1 MAVSDAGLTG
11 RQPKAVQSALAVLEC
26 VARMGAGV
34 TAKEV
39 AESLSLP
46 PATAYRLLNLLVG
59 EEYLVRLPDL
69 RGFALGRKVA
79 GLAGAIAPLRVPTA
93 AREVLAELR
102 REVRAGV
109 HLILYTA
116 TTLRVA
122 DMDPDLPLQDPQL
135 VERHLHA
142 TAAGKLLLAEQPE
155 WRDLLP
161 PNRLARFTNETTTRP
176 DALDACLVDIRARGW
191 AAQSGELH
199 EQVGCLVGAVRSR
212 RDELVAGVAVTGARS
227 AAPVEHLA
235 AVSQRVAQLMPLLA

>member
-34 TAKEV
+34 TAREV

-79 GLAGAIAPLRVPTA
+79 GLAGAIAPVRVPSA
-93 AREVLAELR
+93 ARAVLAELR
-102 REVRAGV
+102 AEVRAGV
-109 HLILYTA
+109 HLVLYTA

-122 DMDPDLPLQDPQL
+122 DLDPDLPLQDPAA
-135 VERHLHA
+135 VERYLHA
-142 TAAGKLLLAEQPE
+142 TAAGRLLLAEQPE

-161 PNRLARFTNETTTRP
+161 PSRLTRCTPATVTKP
-176 DALDACLVDIRARGW
+176 DQLDACLADVRAQGW
-191 AAQSGELH
+191 AAQTGELH
-199 EQVGCLVGAVRSR
+199 GGVGCAVAPVRSP
-212 RDELVAGVAVTGARS
+212 DGELVAGVVVSGRVDVREPPTCVQEGAR
-227 AAPVEHLA
+227 ALA
-235 AVSQRVAQLMPLLA
+235 GLLA

>member
-1 MAVSDAGLTG
+1 MAEGLSG

-26 VARMGAGV
+26 VARLGAGV

-39 AESLSLP
+39 ASALELP

-79 GLAGAIAPLRVPTA
+79 GLAGAIAPVRVPTA

-109 HLILYTA
+109 HLVLYTA
-116 TTLRVA
+116 TTLRLA
-122 DMDPDLPLQDPQL
+122 NMDQDLPLHDPAL

-142 TAAGKLLLAEQPE
+142 TAAGRLLLAEQPE

-161 PNRLARFTNETTTRP
+161 PSRLTRFTPATVTRP
-176 DALDACLVDIRARGW
+176 DQLDACLAEVRAVGW
-191 AAQSGELH
+191 AAQTGELH
-199 EQVGCLVGAVRSR
+199 DGVGCVVAPVRSAG
-212 RDELVAGVAVTGARS
+212 ELVAGVVVSAR
-227 AAPVEHLA
+227 ADVRELPARVRACTPVLA
-235 AVSQRVAQLMPLLA
+235 GLLA

>member
-1 MAVSDAGLTG
+1 MTDRGLTG

-26 VARMGAGV
+26 VARLGAGV

-39 AESLSLP
+39 AVALDMP
-46 PATAYRLLNLLVG
+46 PATAYRLLYLLLR

-79 GLAGAIAPLRVPTA
+79 GLAGAIAPVRVPTA
-93 AREVLAELR
+93 AREVPAELR

-109 HLILYTA
+109 HLVLYTA
-116 TTLRVA
+116 RTLRVA
-122 DMDPDLPLQDPQL
+122 GMDPDLPLASPEL

-161 PNRLARFTNETTTRP
+161 PSRLTRFTFATVTKP
-176 DALDACLVDIRARGW
+176 DQLDACLVDVRARGW

-199 EQVGCLVGAVRSR
+199 DRVGCSVAAVRSR
-212 RDELVAGVAVTGARS
+212 AGELVAGVVVSTAHPGPPDKARQ
-227 AAPVEHLA
+227 LA
-235 AVSQRVAQLMPLLA
+235 AGCFEILARLLT

>member
-1 MAVSDAGLTG
+1 MAADTGLSG

-26 VARMGAGV
+26 VARLGAGV

-39 AESLSLP
+39 ATALGMP

-69 RGFALGRKVA
+69 SGFALGRKVA
-79 GLAGAIAPLRVPTA
+79 GLAGAIAPVRVPSA
-93 AREVLAELR
+93 ARAVLADLR

-109 HLILYTA
+109 HLVLYTA

-122 DMDPDLPLQDPQL
+122 DMDPDLPLQDPAL

-142 TAAGKLLLAEQPE
+142 TAAGRLLLAEQPE

-161 PNRLARFTNETTTRP
+161 PSRLTRFTAATITKS
-176 DALDACLVDIRARGW
+176 DQLDACLAEIRVQDS
-191 AAQSGELH
+191 AAQTGELH
-199 EQVGCLVGAVRSR
+199 ERVGCAAVPVRSAAG
-212 RDELVAGVAVTGARS
+212 ELVAGVTVSARGDVRELPAS
-227 AAPVEHLA
+227 VHECALA
-235 AVSQRVAQLMPLLA
+235 LGRLLA

>member
-1 MAVSDAGLTG
+1 MTADRGLTG

-26 VARMGAGV
+26 VARLGAGV

-39 AESLSLP
+39 AEALAMP

-79 GLAGAIAPLRVPTA
+79 GLAGAIAPVRVPQA

-109 HLILYTA
+109 HLVLYTA

-122 DMDPDLPLQDPQL
+122 DIDPDLPLASPEL

-161 PNRLARFTNETTTRP
+161 PSRLTRFTAATVTKP
-176 DALDACLVDIRARGW
+176 DQLDACLAEVRAHGW
-191 AAQSGELH
+191 ATQSGELH
-199 EQVGCLVGAVRSR
+199 DRVGCAVAPVRSR
-212 RDELVAGVAVTGARS
+212 AGELVAGLALSGGSGTHPPGTVDSVCRS
-227 AAPVEHLA
+227 AALLA
-235 AVSQRVAQLMPLLA
+235 PLLT

>member
-39 AESLSLP
+39 AESLSMP

-79 GLAGAIAPLRVPTA
+79 GLAGAIAPVRVPQA

-109 HLILYTA
+109 HLVLYTA

-122 DMDPDLPLQDPQL
+122 DMDPDLPLQDPAA

-161 PNRLARFTNETTTRP
+161 PSRLTRFTPATVTRP
-176 DALDACLVDIRARGW
+176 DQLDACLAEVRAHGW
-191 AAQSGELH
+191 AAQTGELH
-199 EQVGCLVGAVRSR
+199 DWVACAVAPVRSQAG
-212 RDELVAGVAVTGARS
+212 ELVAGVAVSGSGAARDDTLGAAHVS
-227 AAPVEHLA
+227 AAAL
-235 AVSQRVAQLMPLLA
+235 VALLT

>member
-1 MAVSDAGLTG
+1 MAADGGLSG

-26 VARMGAGV
+26 VARLGVGV

-39 AESLSLP
+39 AESLGMP
-46 PATAYRLLNLLVG
+46 PATVYRLLNLLVG

-69 RGFALGRKVA
+69 SGFALGRKVA
-79 GLAGAIAPLRVPTA
+79 GLAGAIAPVRVPSA
-93 AREVLAELR
+93 ARAVLAELR
-102 REVRAGV
+102 KEVRAGV

-161 PNRLARFTNETTTRP
+161 PSRLTRFSAATVSRP
-176 DALDACLVDIRARGW
+176 DQLDACLARVRAQGW
-191 AAQSGELH
+191 ATQFGELH
-199 EQVGCLVGAVRSR
+199 GRVGCSVVAVRSPTG
-212 RDELVAGVAVTGARS
+212 ELVAGVVESAGAGMPEPS
-227 AAPVEHLA
+227 AHVEQCAHSLA
-235 AVSQRVAQLMPLLA
+235 HLLA